1 MRIKKLLF
9 FCLFFIFSSNNFAS
23 ETKLTNPQIMEDRRV
38 GCKTFFNRLSDSD
51 NNRTRNFYAFYNWY
65 DFGFW
70 LNEIYDPNKKKFI
83 IDKDDNGNLI
93 VGEIYNHETASKIK
107 PGDSILLVNDKEL
120 KTQKQ
125 FSELLLNKELNVL
138 DIVLSNK
145 DGKEYS
151 VNLKRSD
158 NNYRPVKLTIKNFDI
173 SDIDIKKSTYDI
185 TIRSQLSYLY
195 GKQYYSSVENHPILE
210 SSLGSIIY
218 YNENEK
224 KNMFHICKIP
234 EEIFTNGTMLDPSRG
249 ILIKNLLRND
259 KDLETINST
268 VTPYHELLKN
278 DESYINITKERFNV
292 LKIKNK
298 FNLKS
303 FPFDKQKIIFQIY
316 DSAYF
321 LETRIISNS
330 KFSYIALNEFMGQD
344 DIPGWK
350 KKSYNLINQPTQGTT
365 QFEGTYGDSILLSI
379 ELERKP
385 GYYIFK
391 VIFPILLIL
400 LICWSVVWVDPKELE
415 ARLTITIVCLLS
427 LIAYNFVIDSELP
440 KLEYLTVLDWII
452 LISYIYA
459 TIPNLLSII
468 SFRLLKT
475 NLPLG
480 DKIEQL
486 SKRYGLASYIFLI
499 VFIVALNA
507 NTNFEHSSSL
517 LSWMAPR

>member
-195 GKQYYSSVENHPILE
+195 GKQY
-210 SSLGSIIY
+210 
-218 YNENEK
+218 
-224 KNMFHICKIP
+224 
-234 EEIFTNGTMLDPSRG
+234 
-249 ILIKNLLRND
+249 
-259 KDLETINST
+259 
-268 VTPYHELLKN
+268 
-278 DESYINITKERFNV
+278 
-292 LKIKNK
+292 
-298 FNLKS
+298 
-303 FPFDKQKIIFQIY
+303 
-316 DSAYF
+316 
-321 LETRIISNS
+321 
-330 KFSYIALNEFMGQD
+330 
-344 DIPGWK
+344 
-350 KKSYNLINQPTQGTT
+350 
-365 QFEGTYGDSILLSI
+365 
-379 ELERKP
+379 
-385 GYYIFK
+385 
-391 VIFPILLIL
+391 
-400 LICWSVVWVDPKELE
+400 
-415 ARLTITIVCLLS
+415 
-427 LIAYNFVIDSELP
+427 
-440 KLEYLTVLDWII
+440 
-452 LISYIYA
+452 
-459 TIPNLLSII
+459 
-468 SFRLLKT
+468 
-475 NLPLG
+475 
-480 DKIEQL
+480 
-486 SKRYGLASYIFLI
+486 
-499 VFIVALNA
+499 
-507 NTNFEHSSSL
+507 
-517 LSWMAPR
+517 